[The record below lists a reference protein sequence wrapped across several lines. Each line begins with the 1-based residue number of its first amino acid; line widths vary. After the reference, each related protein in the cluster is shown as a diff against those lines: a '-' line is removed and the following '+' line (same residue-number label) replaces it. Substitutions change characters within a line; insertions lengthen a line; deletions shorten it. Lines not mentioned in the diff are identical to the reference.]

1 MKLFKI
7 ILIYILN
14 LFDLGFTLYFAG
26 LYGNDIELNPIGLW
40 MFDYKPLLFLYK
52 IVIVGILLAV
62 IYMFRKSRKAVVG
75 SWVLL
80 FTFVMVNV
88 YHVFLYIHY

>member
-52 IVIVGILLAV
+52 IVIVGI
-62 IYMFRKSRKAVVG
+62 YWR
-75 SWVLL
+75 
-80 FTFVMVNV
+80 
-88 YHVFLYIHY
+88 LYICLEKAEKPLWAAGFCFYLCYG